1 MAQDA
6 LTQKPDFGFS
16 IDNEGLG
23 NTDLLDSFLSGTTPD
38 VEDLDDEGNPVPK
51 PDPKK
56 KAEQEALKK
65 KQEDEAKKKAA
76 EEEAKKK
83 KTEKDLNS
91 LLNDKDEESEEEE
104 EQPDE
109 EEEEEEPINEN
120 PYGALSKDLFKLG
133 VFSKAEGEGEIEI
146 NSDQEFLD
154 RFNLEARRK
163 ANEEIENY
171 IGQFGEDYQH
181 AFNAIYANGVDPK
194 EYFTSFN
201 KISNFNE
208 LDMSKEE
215 VQVAVIREAL
225 VEQGFEAEDI
235 PAEIERYR
243 NYGDLEKVSK
253 NFQKVLIKKEAQ
265 KIEQAERES
274 KLRLQEQNNQKQQYI
289 KNVNNTLSEKLKTK
303 EFDGIPVSQ
312 ELAKEVQQFLLV
324 DKYRTSSGENITEFD
339 KVIMELKR
347 PENHSKKVKIALL
360 LKMLDKDPSLKTLA
374 TTKVSKESNALFE
387 SLTSKNKGTKTT
399 KVSTGSAF
407 SQL

>member
-1 MAQDA
+1 MADSA
-6 LTQKPDFGFS
+6 ELKPDFSFS
-16 IDNEGLG
+16 IDTDDSLG
-23 NTDLLDSFLSGTTPD
+23 NTKLLDSFLSGESPD
-38 VEDLDDEGNPVPK
+38 VEDLDESGNPVPK
-51 PDPKK
+51 PDLKK
-56 KAEQEALKK
+56 KKEEEEALKK
-65 KQEDEAKKKAA
+65 KQIDEAKKKA
-76 EEEAKKK
+76 EEETKKK
-83 KTEKDLNS
+83 KALES
-91 LLNDKDEESEEEE
+91 LLNDKGEEEQEEEE
-104 EQPDE
+104 ATDPEKE
-109 EEEEEEPINEN
+109 EEESSTEN

-133 VFSKAEGEGEIEI
+133 VFSLGEGETEVEI
-146 NSDQEFLD
+146 NNDQEFLD
-154 RFNLEARRK
+154 RFNMEARRK

-181 AFNAIYANGVDPK
+181 AFQAIYANGVDPK

-265 KIEQAERES
+265 KIEQSERES
-274 KLRLQEQNNQKQQYI
+274 KLRIQEQQNQKQQYV
-289 KNVNNTLSEKLKTK
+289 KNVNNVLSEKLKTK
-303 EFDGIPVSQ
+303 EFDGIPVSS

-324 DKYRTSSGENITEFD
+324 DKYRTSTGENITEFD

-374 TTKVSKESNALFE
+374 TTKVSKESNVLFE
-387 SLTSKNKGTKTT
+387 QLTSKSKGAKTT
-399 KVSTGSAF
+399 KVSTSSAF
-407 SQL
+407 SNL

>member
-1 MAQDA
+1 MADNA
-6 LTQKPDFGFS
+6 LTNKPDFGFT
-16 IDNEGLG
+16 IDNDDSLG
-23 NTDLLDSFLSGTTPD
+23 NTKLLDSFLSGENPD
-38 VEDLDDEGNPVPK
+38 VEDLDDEGNPLPK
-51 PDPKK
+51 VDPKK
-56 KAEQEALKK
+56 KAEEEALKK
-65 KQEDEAKKKAA
+65 KQLDEAKKKTD

-83 KTEKDLNS
+83 QAKKDLNS
-91 LLNDKDEESEEEE
+91 LLNDEEEE
-104 EQPDE
+104 EGEEEKEKE
-109 EEEEEEPINEN
+109 EEEEESSPEN

-133 VFSKAEGEGEIEI
+133 VFTKAEGEAEVEI

-171 IGQFGEDYQH
+171 ISQFGEDYQH
-181 AFNAIYANGVDPK
+181 AFQAIYANGVNPK

-265 KIEQAERES
+265 KIEQSERES
-274 KLRLQEQNNQKQQYI
+274 KLRIQEQQNQKQQYV
-289 KNVNNTLSEKLKTK
+289 KNVNNVLLEKLKTK
-303 EFDGIPVSQ
+303 EFDGIPVSS

-324 DKYRTSSGENITEFD
+324 DKYRTASGENITEFD

-374 TTKVSKESNALFE
+374 TTKVSKESNVLFE
-387 SLTSKNKGTKTT
+387 QLTGKNKGAKTT
-399 KVSTGSAF
+399 KVSTSSAF
-407 SQL
+407 SNL

>member
-1 MAQDA
+1 MADSA
-6 LTQKPDFGFS
+6 ELKPDFSFS
-16 IDNEGLG
+16 IDNDDSLG
-23 NTDLLDSFLSGTTPD
+23 NTKLLDSFLSGENPD
-38 VEDLDDEGNPVPK
+38 VEDLDESGNPVPK

-56 KAEQEALKK
+56 KAEEEALKK
-65 KQEDEAKKKAA
+65 KQLDEAKKKA
-76 EEEAKKK
+76 EDEEAKKK
-83 KTEKDLNS
+83 KAKKDIDS
-91 LLNDKDEESEEEE
+91 LLGT
-104 EQPDE
+104 PDE
-109 EEEEEEPINEN
+109 EEEEQEEEKEEEEESSTEN

-133 VFSKAEGEGEIEI
+133 VFTKAEGEAEVEI

-194 EYFTSFN
+194 EYFSSFN

-265 KIEQAERES
+265 KIEQSERES
-274 KLRLQEQNNQKQQYI
+274 KLRIQEQQNQKQQYI
-289 KNVNNTLSEKLKTK
+289 KNVNSVLSEKLKTK
-303 EFDGIPVSQ
+303 EFDGIPVSS

-324 DKYRTSSGENITEFD
+324 DKYRTSAGENITEFD

-374 TTKVSKESNALFE
+374 TTKVSKESNVLFE
-387 SLTSKNKGTKTT
+387 QLTGKNKGNKTP

-407 SQL
+407 SNL